1 MHVHKNVV
9 EFFLNQ
15 ELNISDP
22 DKDGW
27 TSLHYAVQRGCL
39 EVVKFLARKGKSI
52 NVENAYGSKPVHRAA
67 SGGHKNVV
75 EFFLIKE

>member
-1 MHVHKNVV
+1 M
-9 EFFLNQ
+9 
-15 ELNISDP
+15 
-22 DKDGW
+22 
-27 TSLHYAVQRGCL
+27 HYAVQRGCL

-75 EFFLIKE
+75 EFFLIKDKH